1 MIEKERKFKV
11 KSEKFIS
18 LSHKVINIK
27 QGYLSKDNNLAIRIR
42 ISDKNAY
49 LCIKGPTS
57 RSGISRFEFEKE
69 ISLIEGGKLLKLSL
83 PRIIFKKRYLIK
95 YKKQL
100 LEVDVFEGFLKGLI
114 LAEIE
119 LNSESQKVNL
129 PDWVGEEVTGVN
141 SFYNSQ
147 LSKLT
152 NSEVDDLIRLY

>member
-11 KSEKFIS
+11 KSKKFIS
-18 LSHKVINIK
+18 FSHKVINIK
-27 QGYLSKDNNLAIRIR
+27 QGYLSKGNNLAIRIR
-42 ISDKNAY
+42 ISDKKAY

-57 RSGISRFEFEKE
+57 KNGISRFEFDKK
-69 ISLIEGGKLLKLSL
+69 ISLIEGNKLLKLCL
-83 PRIIFKKRYLIK
+83 PRIIFKKRYLIE

-100 LEVDVFEGFLKGLI
+100 FEVDVFEGFLKGLV

-119 LNSESQKVNL
+119 LNSESQKVYL
-129 PDWVGEEVTGVN
+129 PEWVGEEVTGVK

-152 NSEVDDLIRLY
+152 DNEVNDLISVY

>member
-11 KSEKFIS
+11 KSKKFIS
-18 LSHKVINIK
+18 FSHKVINIK
-27 QGYLSKDNNLAIRIR
+27 QGYLSKGNNLAIRIR
-42 ISDKNAY
+42 ISDKKAY

-57 RSGISRFEFEKE
+57 KNGISRFEFDKK
-69 ISLIEGGKLLKLSL
+69 ISLIEGNKLLKLCL
-83 PRIIFKKRYLIK
+83 PRIIFKKRYLID

-100 LEVDVFEGFLKGLI
+100 FEVDVFEGFLKGLV

-119 LNSESQKVNL
+119 LNSESQKVYL
-129 PDWVGEEVTGVN
+129 PEWVGEEVTGVK

-152 NSEVDDLIRLY
+152 DNEVNDLISVY

>member
-11 KSEKFIS
+11 KSKKFIS
-18 LSHKVINIK
+18 FSHKVINIK
-27 QGYLSKDNNLAIRIR
+27 QGYLSKGNNLAIRIR

-49 LCIKGPTS
+49 LCIKGPNS
-57 RSGISRFEFEKE
+57 KNGISRFEFEKK
-69 ISLIEGGKLLKLSL
+69 ISLIEGSKLLKLCL
-83 PRIIFKKRYLIK
+83 PRIIFKKRYLIE

-100 LEVDVFEGFLKGLI
+100 FEVDVFEGFLKGLV

-119 LNSESQKVNL
+119 LNSESQKVYL
-129 PDWVGEEVTGVN
+129 PEWVGEEVTGVK

-152 NSEVDDLIRLY
+152 DSEVNDLISVY

>member
-27 QGYLSKDNNLAIRIR
+27 QGYLSKENNLVIRIR

-57 RSGISRFEFEKE
+57 ESGISRFEFEKK
-69 ISLIEGGKLLKLSL
+69 ISLIEGGELLKLCL

-119 LNSESQKVNL
+119 LNSESQKVSL
-129 PDWVGEEVTGVN
+129 PDWVGKEVTGVK

-152 NSEVDDLIRLY
+152 DSEVNDLIRLY

>member
-27 QGYLSKDNNLAIRIR
+27 QGYLSKVNNLTIRIR

-69 ISLIEGGKLLKLSL
+69 ISLIEGSKLLKLCL
-83 PRIIFKKRYLIK
+83 PRIIFKKRYLIE

-119 LNSESQKVNL
+119 LNSKSQKIYL
-129 PDWVGEEVTGVN
+129 PDWVGEEVTGVKT
-141 SFYNSQ
+141 FYNSQ

-152 NSEVDDLIRLY
+152 DSEVNNLIRLY

>member
-11 KSEKFIS
+11 KSKKFIS
-18 LSHKVINIK
+18 FSHKVINIK
-27 QGYLSKDNNLAIRIR
+27 QGYLSKGNNLAIRIR
-42 ISDKNAY
+42 ISDKKAY

-57 RSGISRFEFEKE
+57 KNGISRFEFDKK
-69 ISLIEGGKLLKLSL
+69 ISLIEGNKLLKLCL
-83 PRIIFKKRYLIK
+83 PRIIFKKRYLID

-100 LEVDVFEGFLKGLI
+100 FEVDVFEGFLKGLV

-119 LNSESQKVNL
+119 LNSESQKVYL
-129 PDWVGEEVTGVN
+129 PEWVGEEVTGVK

-152 NSEVDDLIRLY
+152 DSEVNDLISVY

>member
-27 QGYLSKDNNLAIRIR
+27 QGYLSKVNNLTIRIR

-152 NSEVDDLIRLY
+152 DSEVDDLIRLY

>member
-27 QGYLSKDNNLAIRIR
+27 QGYLSKENNLVIRIR

-57 RSGISRFEFEKE
+57 ESGISRFEFEKK
-69 ISLIEGGKLLKLSL
+69 ISLIEGTKLLKLSL
-83 PRIIFKKRYLIK
+83 PRIIFKKRYLIE

-100 LEVDVFEGFLKGLI
+100 FEVDVFEGFLKGLV

-119 LNSESQKVNL
+119 LNSESQKVSL
-129 PDWVGEEVTGVN
+129 PDWIGEEVTGVKT
-141 SFYNSQ
+141 FYNSQ

-152 NSEVDDLIRLY
+152 DNEITELISKY

>member
-27 QGYLSKDNNLAIRIR
+27 QGYLSKENNLVIRIR

-57 RSGISRFEFEKE
+57 ESGISRFEFEKK
-69 ISLIEGGKLLKLSL
+69 ISLIEGGELLKLCL

-119 LNSESQKVNL
+119 LNSESQKVSL
-129 PDWVGEEVTGVN
+129 PDWVGKEVTGVK

-152 NSEVDDLIRLY
+152 DSEVSDLIRLY

>member
-11 KSEKFIS
+11 KSKKFIS

-42 ISDKNAY
+42 ISDKKAY
-49 LCIKGPTS
+49 LCIKGPPS
-57 RSGISRFEFEKE
+57 RSAISRFEFEKE
-69 ISLIEGGKLLKLSL
+69 ISLIEGRELLKFSL
-83 PRIIFKKRYLIK
+83 PRIILKKRYLIE

-100 LEVDVFEGFLKGLI
+100 IEVDVFEGFLKGLM

-119 LNSESQKVNL
+119 LSSESQKVSL
-129 PDWVGEEVTGVN
+129 PDWVGDEVTGIN
-141 SFYNSQ
+141 IFYNSQ

-152 NSEVDDLIRLY
+152 DSEVDNLIRMY

>member
-11 KSEKFIS
+11 KSEKFIF

-42 ISDKNAY
+42 ISDKKAH
-49 LCIKGPTS
+49 LCIKGPTCK
-57 RSGISRFEFEKE
+57 SGISRFEFEKE
-69 ISLIEGGKLLKLSL
+69 ISLIEGIKLLKLCL
-83 PRIIFKKRYLIK
+83 PRIIFKKRYLIE

-100 LEVDVFEGFLKGLI
+100 IEVDVFEGFLKGLI

-119 LNSESQKVNL
+119 LNSKSQKIYL
-129 PDWVGEEVTGVN
+129 PDWVGKEVTGVKT
-141 SFYNSQ
+141 FYNSH

-152 NSEVDDLIRLY
+152 DYEVNNLIRLY

>member
-27 QGYLSKDNNLAIRIR
+27 QGYLSKENNLVIRIR

-57 RSGISRFEFEKE
+57 ESGISRFEFEKK
-69 ISLIEGGKLLKLSL
+69 ISLIEGGELLKLCL

-119 LNSESQKVNL
+119 LNSESHYTEYQ
-129 PDWVGEEVTGVN
+129 
-141 SFYNSQ
+141 
-147 LSKLT
+147 
-152 NSEVDDLIRLY
+152 